1 MRIVRR
7 NPALR
12 RSGSDLYGPPPST
25 QNFPRTLAHLR
36 YRGTLRGGPDV
47 SLICETVI
55 AGGLTEVVVLV
66 VKEFMEKVTTD
77 RPIVV
82 DIKTLSR

>member
-12 RSGSDLYGPPPST
+12 RFGGDHYGPPPST
-25 QNFPRTLAHLR
+25 HNFPRTLAHLR

-47 SLICETVI
+47 SLIYETVI
-55 AGGLTEVVVLV
+55 AGGLTEVVVFV

-77 RPIVV
+77 RPIAV
-82 DIKTLSR
+82 DIKILSR

>member
-1 MRIVRR
+1 M
-7 NPALR
+7 
-12 RSGSDLYGPPPST
+12 Y
-25 QNFPRTLAHLR
+25 
-36 YRGTLRGGPDV
+36 
-47 SLICETVI
+47 ETVI

-82 DIKTLSR
+82 DIKILSR